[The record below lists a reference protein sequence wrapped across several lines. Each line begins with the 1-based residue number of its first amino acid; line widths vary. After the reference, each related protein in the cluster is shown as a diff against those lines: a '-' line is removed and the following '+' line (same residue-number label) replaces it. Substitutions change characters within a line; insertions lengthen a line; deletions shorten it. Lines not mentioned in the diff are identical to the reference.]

1 MTYRVHILG
10 EIPEAMKLPTM
21 SEELPRVCAHCKKP
35 MRCSET
41 PKELL
46 VIPLLD
52 QPQTQLKTRNP
63 KGTATKK

>member
-1 MTYRVHILG
+1 
-10 EIPEAMKLPTM
+10 MKLPTM